1 MNNKEE
7 LKACPFCGEKDLL
20 EVETIDF
27 GKEKRPFGYTW
38 TARVDCLNCSGS
50 CGTHGFEKTEED
62 ARRVAIKSWN
72 RRRI

>member
-38 TARVDCLNCSGS
+38 TARVDCLSCSGS